1 MLTRFFLLLPVLLLY
16 SQLLCAAP
24 KPFLFNGQAV
34 APGHK
39 FSTLLQVT
47 DGRDTAVVPVT
58 VFHGRRPGP
67 VLGIIA
73 GVHGYEY
80 PPILAAQQ
88 LARELDPAEL
98 RGTVLLVHLANVP
111 GFLGRRIQVNPQDGK
126 NLNRVFP
133 GRADGTITERLAW
146 HLSNDIIG
154 RCTHVID
161 VHSGDAQDDL
171 RPYAGYYHYFN
182 TPELSETG
190 RQMASALG
198 FPYVVQFGNEA
209 SLKDQPAT
217 YCSREA
223 IKRGIPA
230 VDIECGRFGLPEPE
244 MVSQIKQALYRLL
257 GHLDIAGEKP
267 AASTPLLIAHR
278 TTVSSTHTGFFY
290 PLVKAGELVHKGRNL
305 GYVTDLFGT
314 PVADVVAPINGVVLY
329 MTATPPISQG
339 ESLFSIGELN
349 L

>member
-1 MLTRFFLLLPVLLLY
+1 MLLQALLFFALVSL
-16 SQLLCAAP
+16 AAP
-24 KPFLFNGQAV
+24 LKPFMFNGQTV
-34 APGHK
+34 APGNK
-39 FSTLLQVT
+39 VSTLLHVT
-47 DGRDTAVVPVT
+47 AGQDSTVVPVT

-88 LARELDPAEL
+88 LAREINPAEL

-111 GFLGRRIQVNPQDGK
+111 GFLGRRIQVNPQDEK

-133 GRADGTITERLAW
+133 GRPDGTITERLAW
-146 HLSNDIIG
+146 RLGNDVIG

-161 VHSGDAQDDL
+161 VHAGDALDDL
-171 RPYAGYYHYFN
+171 RPYAGYYNYFD
-182 TPELSETG
+182 TPELSDTG
-190 RQMASALG
+190 RQMAVALG

-209 SLKDQPAT
+209 TLKNQAAV

-230 VDIECGRFGLPEPE
+230 VDIECGRFGLPEVE
-244 MVSQIKQALYRLL
+244 AVIHIKQALHRLL
-257 GHLDIAGEKP
+257 GHLAMAGEQP
-267 AASTPLLIAHR
+267 APNNPLLIAQR
-278 TTVSSTHTGFFY
+278 TTVSSSHTGFFY
-290 PLVKAGELVHKGRNL
+290 PLVKAGELIHKGRKL
-305 GYVTDLFGT
+305 GTITDLFGT
-314 PVADVVAPINGVVLY
+314 PLTDVVAPVDGVVLY
-329 MTATPPISQG
+329 MTATPPISTG
-339 ESLFSIGELN
+339 ESLLSIGHLPMQGK